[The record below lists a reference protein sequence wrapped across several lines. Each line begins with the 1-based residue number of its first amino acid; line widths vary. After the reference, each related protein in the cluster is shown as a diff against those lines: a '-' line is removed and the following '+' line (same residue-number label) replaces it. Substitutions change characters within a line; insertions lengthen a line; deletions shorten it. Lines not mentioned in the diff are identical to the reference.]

1 MADTDPGFAVP
12 PEAVVPPVG
21 TAPPPVNDEGN
32 SFTALRDDVGALVDD
47 ARNYVEA
54 ELAYQKT
61 RATLAGKHSARALG
75 FFGLALVLLHIAL
88 IALAVGVVIALAPY
102 VTIWGAIAI
111 VVGVMLLGVVIL
123 LRLALRDS
131 KVVGAMFDD
140 GEPG

>member
-1 MADTDPGFAVP
+1 MADTEPGLAVP
-12 PEAVVPPVG
+12 PEPTVPAG
-21 TAPPPVNDEGN
+21 DMPPPLADDGGN
-32 SFTALRDDVGALVDD
+32 SFTALRDNVGALVDD
-47 ARNYVEA
+47 ARTYVEA

-61 RATLAGKHSARALG
+61 RVTLAGKYGARAIS

-111 VVGVMLLGVVIL
+111 VVGVMLIGVAVL
-123 LRLALRDS
+123 LRLAMHDG

-140 GEPG
+140 GETG